1 MTELLLYMSELL
13 QLEPVRDTGQSQYT
27 PVFHGAES
35 VLTDGDPRHGIQ
47 DDHVPFMTRGFC
59 HCFCHS
65 MQQTVFDVSAAVVI
79 IATLSRGLSG
89 AIETPQPLRG
99 CMKPSQ
105 LYIYIYIGLYT
116 WSRERREFSSARAGA
131 MAKSKDK

>member
-79 IATLSRGLSG
+79 IAALSRGLSG

-105 LYIYIYIGLYT
+105 LYVV
-116 WSRERREFSSARAGA
+116 
-131 MAKSKDK
+131 